1 MGSFPEI
8 VCLCGALKFMK
19 VFREKEYEFEM
30 NGIITL
36 GPSFK
41 PDVMEQSGTAGCTPD
56 EKIMLDR
63 LHKHKIDISNRV
75 YVINVGGYIG
85 ESTRSEIEHARK
97 RGIPVEFM
105 VDTKTERI

>member
-1 MGSFPEI
+1 MSSFPEI
-8 VCLCGALKFMK
+8 VCLCGALKFMDT
-19 VFREKEYEFEM
+19 FRAKEYEFEM
-30 NGIITL
+30 KGVIVL

-41 PDVMEQSGTAGCTPD
+41 PGVAEQSGTAGCTPD
-56 EKIMLDR
+56 EKVMLDK

-105 VDTKTERI
+105 EYTKESI